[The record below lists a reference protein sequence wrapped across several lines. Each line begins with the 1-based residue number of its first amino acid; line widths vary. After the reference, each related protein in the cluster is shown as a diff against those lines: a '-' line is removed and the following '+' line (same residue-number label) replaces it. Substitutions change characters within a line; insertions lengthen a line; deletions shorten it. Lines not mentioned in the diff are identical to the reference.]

1 MLNPDANYHMKNSGM
16 AAMTQRLD
24 ESVGRVLE
32 KLKETGELDETL
44 TIFTG
49 DNCSDYEEWVF
60 NARGM
65 KGTPYVGGTRVPLIV
80 AGPKVDTL
88 VCDVP
93 TIGMDF
99 YPTLQSGV
107 NAPSKLVEHVDGV
120 DITPLFKLSGSIQD
134 RPLYWHYPN
143 YDEPPPFSPIIVDRW
158 KLIH

>member
-1 MLNPDANYHMKNSGM
+1 LTANILTPVRLISGVLNPDANYHMKNSGM

-65 KGTPYVGGTRVPLIV
+65 KGTP
-80 AGPKVDTL
+80 
-88 VCDVP
+88 
-93 TIGMDF
+93 
-99 YPTLQSGV
+99 
-107 NAPSKLVEHVDGV
+107 
-120 DITPLFKLSGSIQD
+120 
-134 RPLYWHYPN
+134 
-143 YDEPPPFSPIIVDRW
+143 
-158 KLIH
+158 